1 MNQKLRSYKKRML
14 ILCIMLAVV
23 LITSG
28 VSYAIFTSY
37 SSQSDANTLAASCM
51 DLEFNGQ
58 NEINL
63 LNTYPISEGEALE
76 QTPYT
81 FTIKNNCD
89 NYIEY
94 YVIASVISTTNKV
107 DSKYVK
113 VSLLGDNDLNG
124 AVINTLESIAT
135 PQSLSKYSIS
145 ENYIL
150 KRGDG
155 ITKDESRT
163 FNFRMWLDS
172 NNPDIWTSEDVEG
185 KDYQV
190 KISVVGTVRTRPK
203 DDLFVAALIDGEEST
218 SFPTT
223 SGYTASVECTRNGKK
238 VNAKESIVWNGTE
251 WELTAKITNGNVRCN
266 ATFVTAAPAPDGWYS
281 AGSGTLLASIRDNNE
296 LKTPLTTPGSEV
308 SAHTKDDV
316 ESQTTSVS
324 STYQAYYFTYGTG
337 YTANGSKFN
346 LTGTAVTADTYANSY
361 SSLVGKYF
369 VSSSASSN
377 GSSTA
382 GTMKT
387 TTNLSSVYYV
397 VSATSSSYTYKQITS
412 NKNTTEALLASTE
425 DDYGTS
431 YYFRGAV
438 KNNYVQFANKCWR
451 IVRING
457 DGSVKLVLHNDNTSN
472 ASSPCASSNNS
483 TTAAFARYSGSSY
496 TSVFNSNYN
505 DNAYIGFM
513 YGATGA
519 SDYASTHANTNKSD
533 ILKNL
538 ETWYTNNLTSYES
551 KLADTIWCNDKS
563 TVSGGLGYGTNATD
577 YGAYNRL
584 ASTKQPTL
592 KCPNDNNGG
601 KLSKFTVDDTINGNG
616 DLTYKIGLLT
626 ADEIA
631 FAGSIAYTYN
641 RSTYLQENTGTTWWW
656 SLSPYYFNGSN
667 AYVWYVGSGYL
678 NYDRVYFYNGL
689 RPVISLISS
698 TNVTGDGTSEN
709 PYVVEK

>member
-1 MNQKLRSYKKRML
+1 MNQRLYRYKKRML

-23 LITSG
+23 LMITG
-28 VSYAIFTSY
+28 VSYAVFTSY
-37 SSQSDANTLAASCM
+37 SSQGDANTLAASCM

-81 FTIKNNCD
+81 FTIKNKCD

-124 AVINTLESIAT
+124 TVINTLESIST
-135 PQSLSKYSIS
+135 PQSLSKYNIT

-155 ITKDESRT
+155 ISKDESRT

-172 NNPDIWTSEDVEG
+172 NNKDIWTKEDIEG

-190 KISVVGTVRTRPK
+190 KISVVGTVKTRPK
-203 DDLFVAALIDGEEST
+203 DDLFIATTIDGTASS
-218 SFPTT
+218 SFPETNAYSASVSCTQDDKSVDIGATIKWTGSKWSLGVTNLT
-223 SGYTASVECTRNGKK
+223 SGNTKCT
-238 VNAKESIVWNGTE
+238 VA
-251 WELTAKITNGNVRCN
+251 
-266 ATFVTAAPAPDGWYS
+266 FDPP
-281 AGSGTLLASIRDNNE
+281 TLADAILQNNE
-296 LKTPLTTPGSEV
+296 VKEPMTTPGKEA
-308 SAHTKDDV
+308 SAHILNDI
-316 ESQTTSVS
+316 ESATVTVS
-324 STYQAYYFTYGTG
+324 STNKAKYITYGTG
-337 YTANGSKFN
+337 WTMNGTKFN
-346 LTGTAVTADTYANSY
+346 LTGTGVTSGTYETSY
-361 SSLVGKYF
+361 SSLVGKYLAMSQYGFDF
-369 VSSSASSN
+369 VDI
-377 GSSTA
+377 GSTTA

-387 TTNLSSVYYV
+387 TTNIYALAYV
-397 VSATSSSYTYKQITS
+397 VSATADNIEYKFLTS
-412 NKNTTEALLASTE
+412 NKNTTESLLTSTQ
-425 DDYGTS
+425 DDYGMS

-483 TTAAFARYSGSSY
+483 TSTAFARYSGSSY

-519 SDYASTHANTNKSD
+519 SDYPNTHANTNKSD

-601 KLSKFTVDDTINGNG
+601 KLSKFTVDDTKNGNG
-616 DLTYKIGLLT
+616 NLTYKIGLLT
-626 ADEIA
+626 ADEVE
-631 FAGSIAYTYN
+631 FVGGMFNSYN
-641 RSTYLQENTGTTWWW
+641 YSTFLEENTGNIRW
-656 SLSPYYFNGSN
+656 STMSSAGYIGNYAWNLIIGHGFMNIGSVNDTKN
-667 AYVWYVGSGYL
+667 A
-678 NYDRVYFYNGL
+678 L
-689 RPVISLISS
+689 RPAIALTSS
-698 TNVTGDGTSEN
+698 TTISGGSGTSED
-709 PYVVEK
+709 PYVVK